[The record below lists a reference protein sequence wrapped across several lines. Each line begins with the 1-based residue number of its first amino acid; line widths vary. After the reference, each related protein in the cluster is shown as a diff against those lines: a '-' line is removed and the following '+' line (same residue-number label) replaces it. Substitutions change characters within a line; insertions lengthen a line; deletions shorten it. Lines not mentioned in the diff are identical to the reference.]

1 MSLVMKPSLSQSRF
15 NRNGSDESDD
25 RTATVA
31 EKTVVR
37 KAHDCVTEAMAQRRR
52 RTVLLLLTI
61 VMMASIEISTT
72 QRRIQ

>member
-15 NRNGSDESDD
+15 NRNGSDESND

-37 KAHDCVTEAMAQRRR
+37 KANDCVTEAMAQRRR
-52 RTVLLLLTI
+52 RTALLLMI
-61 VMMASIEISTT
+61 VMASI
-72 QRRIQ
+72 